1 MHGNQKPKLSV
12 PRGPRLAPLPPCFF
26 DPRSTRTNPLVTFHL
41 DRSKR
46 ANQPLIILFS
56 FSETRFLCKMNIY
69 THVFFCFSTLL
80 IDRRKLYVTFRSSNV
95 LVFSLFLQTRCQKGR
110 ESCINREFVISEWE
124 SYIIR
129 KGTTSNGLIVNSFR
143 GDIFNGDSFPKKKKK
158 SDKNMMENIIRTDDV
173 LFFSFFQAALESSK
187 V

>member
-1 MHGNQKPKLSV
+1 M
-12 PRGPRLAPLPPCFF
+12 GPFPPCFF

-41 DRSKR
+41 DRSR

-56 FSETRFLCKMNIY
+56 FSETRFLCKMNIIY
-69 THVFFCFSTLL
+69 TRFFLFFNFT
-80 IDRRKLYVTFRSSNV
+80 DRSKKTRNVTFRSSNV

-110 ESCINREFVISEWE
+110 ESCINREFVISGRWE